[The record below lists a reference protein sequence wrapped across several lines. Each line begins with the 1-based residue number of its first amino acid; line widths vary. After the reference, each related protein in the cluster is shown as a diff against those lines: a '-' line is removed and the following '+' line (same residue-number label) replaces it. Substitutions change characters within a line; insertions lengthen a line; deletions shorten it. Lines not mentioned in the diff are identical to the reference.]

1 MDITELEAAYA
12 ELLTAG
18 ERGATPSS
26 GTGWDTGTVLA
37 HVIAS
42 SRMLAAASAE
52 LLAGRIP
59 VVDNRPTQS
68 RPYLEAIGRAAG
80 SHAELLRTVQRSGTE
95 LTILAAQL
103 GERQIATSV
112 PTIILDAGRIRV
124 ERPVPF
130 SSLLGPGHVREH
142 LEQLRALAG
151 NPPV

>member
-12 ELLTAG
+12 EFLEAG
-18 ERGATPSS
+18 KGTVATSS
-26 GTGWDTGTVLA
+26 GTGWGTSTVLA

-68 RPYLEAIGRAAG
+68 VPYLDAIVRATG
-80 SHAELLRTVQRSGTE
+80 GHAELLDTTRRSGLE
-95 LTILAAQL
+95 LMFLAAQL
-103 GERQIATSV
+103 GEGQIATSV
-112 PTIILDAGRIRV
+112 PTIILDGGQIRV

-130 SSLLGPGHVREH
+130 SSLLGPGHVRDH
-142 LEQLRALAG
+142 LGQLRALPG
-151 NPPV
+151 